1 MGDKASGS
9 VSTNPTNPPPPV
21 LTDSEHF
28 EQRQLAASCG
38 YSQPA
43 VNLGESGVANARL
56 LSRSDWGARL
66 PKSVEHFQ
74 GPAPY
79 VIIHHSYMP
88 GVCYTTPDCM
98 KSMRDMQDFHQ
109 LERGWNDIGY
119 SFGIGGDGMIY
130 TGRGFNVIGAHA
142 PKYNDKSVGIV
153 LIGDWRTELPPKQM
167 LDAAKNLIA
176 FGVFK
181 GYIDPAYK
189 LLGHRQVRDTECPGD
204 RLFAEITG
212 WPHFT
217 LLNGT
222 ETTTSA
228 PVEPHVHPQ
237 PVAPQSPPAA
247 PKV

>member
-1 MGDKASGS
+1 MQQA
-9 VSTNPTNPPPPV
+9 
-21 LTDSEHF
+21 
-28 EQRQLAASCG
+28 
-38 YSQPA
+38 
-43 VNLGESGVANARL
+43 NLGDGVATARL

-88 GVCYTTPDCM
+88 AVCYSTPDCM

-153 LIGDWRTELPPKQM
+153 LVGDWRSKLTPNFKRIDFFLIPFKESWKLIRLLMSLLPS
-167 LDAAKNLIA
+167 LHFLL
-176 FGVFK
+176 
-181 GYIDPAYK
+181 K
-189 LLGHRQVRDTECPGD
+189 LRTNYFS
-204 RLFAEITG
+204 LFS
-212 WPHFT
+212 
-217 LLNGT
+217 L
-222 ETTTSA
+222 
-228 PVEPHVHPQ
+228 
-237 PVAPQSPPAA
+237 
-247 PKV
+247 